1 MGEGG
6 PLFDERRSRSN
17 FRPTAASIFGARVQ
31 LKQMQGEIV
40 RGLGQE
46 PRRPDSRSVT

>member
-17 FRPTAASIFGARVQ
+17 FRPTAVFIRVEHFSHMPSVIAGFYEYHK
-31 LKQMQGEIV
+31 LSHSKC
-40 RGLGQE
+40 RRE
-46 PRRPDSRSVT
+46 P